1 MKINYTFPSK
11 VIISTSS
18 DLETKSFIKSFI
30 EFAWLD
36 HDVPS
41 QLRTIKESIKLT
53 LEMFPKDFKLEELVE
68 KIFTKGLLNQD
79 KIGVVPIFI
88 NMVVSKDLGTNP
100 GYKIE
105 IDKFYYEQDG
115 HDIKTILNKI
125 VNNIKK

>member
-88 NMVVSKDLGTNP
+88 NMVVL
-100 GYKIE
+100 
-105 IDKFYYEQDG
+105 
-115 HDIKTILNKI
+115 
-125 VNNIKK
+125 